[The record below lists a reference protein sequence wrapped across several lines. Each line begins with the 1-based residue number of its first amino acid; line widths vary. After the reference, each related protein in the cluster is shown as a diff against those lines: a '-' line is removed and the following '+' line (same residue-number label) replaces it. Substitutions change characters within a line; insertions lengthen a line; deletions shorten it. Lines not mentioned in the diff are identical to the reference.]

1 MWGREMRAG
10 LAFVLVSLLVGSAFR
25 EWKRTHE
32 SRFEELV
39 ADLVLRDAASRS
51 AAAVGNGLDA
61 AENRGGRDQ
70 LPGSAGAGRAAGR
83 GAAGDRGPAL
93 AASRIDLDRAT
104 ARDLERLP
112 GIGPA
117 LAARILADRAEQG
130 PFRTPEALLRVR
142 GIGARTLQRIRPYL
156 APPAPVD
163 SGSPIA
169 N

>member
-39 ADLVLRDAASRS
+39 ADLVLR
-51 AAAVGNGLDA
+51 DA

>member
-10 LAFVLVSLLVGSAFR
+10 VVFVLVSLLVGSAFR
-25 EWKRTHE
+25 EWKRAHE

-51 AAAVGNGLDA
+51 AAAVGHGLDA
-61 AENRGGRDQ
+61 AENRTGREQDS
-70 LPGSAGAGRAAGR
+70 GSAGAGRAAGR
-83 GAAGDRGPAL
+83 GAGGDRGPAL
-93 AASRIDLDRAT
+93 APSRIDLDRAT

-117 LAARILADRAEQG
+117 LAARIVADRAEQG
-130 PFRTPEALLRVR
+130 PFRSPEALLRVR
-142 GIGARTLQRIRPYL
+142 GIGPRTLRRIRPYL

>member
-10 LAFVLVSLLVGSAFR
+10 LVFVLVSLLVGSAFR
-25 EWKRTHE
+25 EWKRAHE

-51 AAAVGNGLDA
+51 AAAAGHGLDA
-61 AENRGGRDQ
+61 AENRGGREQ
-70 LPGSAGAGRAAGR
+70 PPGSAGAGRAADR
-83 GAAGDRGPAL
+83 GAGGDRGPAL

-142 GIGARTLQRIRPYL
+142 GIGPRTLQRIRPYL